1 MFRRPYRHGSDGNER
16 QRDDVETYPVI
27 VPSHMGTVTF
37 DFLADNPGDWLFH
50 CHNLYHLGAGMS
62 RVVTYGTG

>member
-1 MFRRPYRHGSDGNER
+1 M
-16 QRDDVETYPVI
+16 ETYPVI